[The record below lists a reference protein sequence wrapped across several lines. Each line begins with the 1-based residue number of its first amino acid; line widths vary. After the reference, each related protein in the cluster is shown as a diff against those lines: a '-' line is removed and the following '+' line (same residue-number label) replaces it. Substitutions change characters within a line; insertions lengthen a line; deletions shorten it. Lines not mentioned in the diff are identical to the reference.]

1 MKKGQ
6 FSCRFLFVL
15 NFLYEIKRSVELQP
29 CFLFFASMHGQAPTN
44 LQPLT
49 LNVIG

>member
-6 FSCRFLFVL
+6 FSCGFLFVL
-15 NFLYEIKRSVELQP
+15 NFLYEIKGSVELQP
-29 CFLFFASMHGQAPTN
+29 CFLFFASMLGQAPTN